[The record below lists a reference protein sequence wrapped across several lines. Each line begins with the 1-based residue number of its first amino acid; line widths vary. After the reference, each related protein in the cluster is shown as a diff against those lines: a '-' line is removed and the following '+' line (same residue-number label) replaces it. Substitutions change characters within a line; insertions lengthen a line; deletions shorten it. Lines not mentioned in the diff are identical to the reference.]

1 MSKRL
6 LARVAALT
14 TGAAL
19 AAGALVAVASP
30 ALAAPLGTVNL
41 SQTSGLVTDSPMFES
56 AVTSAP
62 CPTGF
67 GEESALRIGPADT
80 GPFTNLTPS
89 LGGGGYDKAPVT
101 ANPNRSFQLALGSA
115 PANGRWWVVVECF
128 SLLEGRHPDRFV
140 TEIVVTGNQW
150 RVPVVEATT
159 TSLAV
164 SPASPVEAGTPVTLT
179 ATVAPGGAAGTVE
192 FLRGTNSLG
201 TAAVSGG
208 TATLTTSTIPAG
220 SWSLTARFTPAD
232 PGSFGASTSSAAS
245 LVVNGPAGGVSKVET
260 ITADVDP
267 GAFTLDVAQPPAV
280 ELLGG
285 QVGGTAAGALKQAT
299 ITDLR
304 GTNAGWD
311 VTGQLTDFTGAGNI
325 PAGNLTWTPSA
336 AKASGSGA
344 VSAGTP
350 ANLGD
355 TRTLCTSAAG
365 SSAGTFTCDAG
376 LSLSIPDS
384 VPPGAYSATL
394 TLTLV

>member
-6 LARVAALT
+6 LARAAALT

-41 SQTSGLVTDSPMFES
+41 SKTSGLVTDNPMFGT
-56 AVTSAP
+56 ATTSAP
-62 CPTGF
+62 CPATY
-67 GEESALRIGPADT
+67 GEEAALRIGPAET

-89 LGGGGYDKAPVT
+89 LGGGGYDQAPVV
-101 ANPNRSFQLALGSA
+101 ANPNRSFQTALGSA
-115 PANGRWWVVVECF
+115 PANGRWWIVVECF
-128 SLLEGRHPDRFV
+128 SLLNGRHPDRFV
-140 TEIVVTGNQW
+140 TEIVVSGNQW
-150 RVPVVEATT
+150 KVPVVEATT

-164 SPASPVEAGTPVTLT
+164 TPAGPVAAGTPVTLT
-179 ATVAPGGAAGTVE
+179 ATVAPSGAAGTVE

-208 TATLTTSTIPAG
+208 AATLTTSTIPAG

-232 PGSFGASTSSAAS
+232 PSSFGASTSSAVS
-245 LVVNGPAGGVSKVET
+245 LAVSGPAGGVSKAQT

-267 GAFTLDVAQPPAV
+267 GAFTLDIAQPPSVA
-280 ELLGG
+280 LAGG
-285 QVGGTAAGALKQAT
+285 QVGGTATGALKQAT
-299 ITDLR
+299 VTDLR
-304 GTNAGWD
+304 GTNVGWD

-325 PAGNLTWTPSA
+325 PAGNLSWTPSA

-344 VSAGTP
+344 VTAGTA

-365 SSAGTFTCDAG
+365 SSAGKFTCDAG

-384 VPPGAYSATL
+384 VPPGAYTATL
-394 TLTLV
+394 TLTLA

>member
-6 LARVAALT
+6 LARAAALT

-41 SQTSGLVTDSPMFES
+41 SKTSGLVTDSPIFET
-56 AVTSAP
+56 ATTSAP
-62 CPTGF
+62 CPSTY
-67 GEESALRIGPADT
+67 GEEAALRIGPAET

-89 LGGGGYDKAPVT
+89 LGGGGYDQAPVA
-101 ANPNRSFQLALGSA
+101 ANPNRSFQTALGSA
-115 PANGRWWVVVECF
+115 PANGRWWIVVECF
-128 SLLEGRHPDRFV
+128 SLLNGRHPDRFV
-140 TEIVVTGNQW
+140 TEIVVNGNQW
-150 RVPVVEATT
+150 KVPVVEATT
-159 TSLAV
+159 ANLAV
-164 SPASPVEAGTPVTLT
+164 SPASPVAAGTQVTLT
-179 ATVAPGGAAGTVE
+179 ATVAPSGAAGTVE

-201 TAAVSGG
+201 TATVSGG
-208 TATLTTSTIPAG
+208 KATLTTSTIPAG

-232 PGSFGASTSSAAS
+232 PSSYGASTSSAHS
-245 LVVNGPAGGVSKVET
+245 FVVNGPAGGASKAQT

-267 GAFTLDVAQPPAV
+267 GAFTLDIAEPPSIA
-280 ELLGG
+280 LLGG
-285 QVGGTAAGALKQAT
+285 QVGGTATGALKQAT

-311 VTGQLTDFTGAGNI
+311 VTGQLSDFTGAGNI
-325 PAGNLTWTPSA
+325 PAENLTWTPSA
-336 AKASGSGA
+336 AKASGSGS
-344 VSAGTP
+344 VTAGGA

-355 TRTLCTSAAG
+355 TRSLCSSAAG
-365 SSAGTFTCDAG
+365 SSAGKFTCDAG